1 VADLGIWGWKLRG
14 VAAAVREDQYAHAP
28 LLGTA
33 RNTCPAC
40 GVARDMTCYKLSDG
54 PFGTHKGLDLRC
66 PLCGGGFSVDTADE
80 EKVLR
85 QLVPVPGSTA

>member
-1 VADLGIWGWKLRG
+1 
-14 VAAAVREDQYAHAP
+14 
-28 LLGTA
+28 
-33 RNTCPAC
+33 
-40 GVARDMTCYKLSDG
+40 MTCYKLSDG